1 MAFQKYDLHTHTTA
15 SDGSL
20 SPVELFELANEH
32 DIKILALTDHDSV
45 AGVKHLRALQQQKK
59 LKQDIKII
67 PGAELTCLLN
77 NQILHVV
84 ALNVD
89 VDNLSLTDHLLKL
102 HQLRI
107 ERAEKIALKLQKCK
121 LPDLMPYVLNK
132 VKDGQIGRPHFAK
145 VLCDLGIVA
154 NEAAAF
160 KKYLGAGKSANV
172 KVQWPELEEV
182 LAVIQ
187 DAGGVAVLAHPT
199 KYKLTMSKLR
209 KVIAAFAEF
218 GGNGIEISYPG
229 VTLEQQKILKY
240 EADKHQLLV
249 SAGSDFHTPS
259 NTWVELGRYPEL
271 PRDMPHVL
279 EHCLNSKVEAAT

>member
-1 MAFQKYDLHTHTTA
+1 MAFLKYDLHTHTTA

-20 SPVELFELANEH
+20 SPIELFELADKHN
-32 DIKILALTDHDSV
+32 IKNLAITDHDTV
-45 AGVKHLRALQQQKK
+45 AGVRYLLDLQQKK
-59 LKQDIKII
+59 LLNAEIKII
-67 PGAELTCLLN
+67 AGAEFTCLLN

-89 VDNLSLTDHLLKL
+89 LNNDLLNEHVLKL
-102 HQLRI
+102 HELRI
-107 ERAEKIALKLQKCK
+107 ERAEKISQKLQKCK
-121 LPDLMPYVLNK
+121 LPDLMPYVLAK

-145 VLCDLGIVA
+145 VLCDLGVVA

-182 LAVIQ
+182 LAVISG
-187 DAGGVAVLAHPT
+187 AGGVAVLAHPT

-209 KVIAAFAEF
+209 KIIATFAEL
-218 GGNGIEISYPG
+218 GGEAIEISYPG

-240 EADKHQLLV
+240 EADKHALSV
-249 SAGSDFHTPS
+249 SAGSDFHTPDNS
-259 NTWVELGRYPEL
+259 WIELGRYPDL
-271 PRDMPHVL
+271 PSDLPHVL
-279 EHCLNSKVEAAT
+279 SKLSDVAA

>member
-1 MAFQKYDLHTHTTA
+1 MTFLKYDLHTHTTA

-20 SPVELFELANEH
+20 SPVELFELADEH
-32 DIKILALTDHDSV
+32 DIKILAITDHDSV
-45 AGVKHLRALQQQKK
+45 TGVKQVIELQQQKK
-59 LKQDIKII
+59 LKADIKII

-89 VDNLSLTDHLLKL
+89 IDNPLLTKHLLEL
-102 HQLRI
+102 HALRI
-107 ERAEKIALKLQKCK
+107 ERAEKISLKLQKCK
-121 LPDLMPYVLNK
+121 LPDLMPYVLDK

-145 VLCDLGIVA
+145 VLCDLGFVA

-182 LAVIQ
+182 LAVIKN
-187 DAGGVAVLAHPT
+187 AGGIAVLAHPT

-209 KVIAAFAEF
+209 KVIAAFAEL

-229 VTLEQQKILKY
+229 VTREQQKILKY
-240 EADKHQLLV
+240 EADRHQLLV
-249 SAGSDFHTPS
+249 SAGSDFHTPA
-259 NTWVELGRYPEL
+259 NTWIELGRYPEL
-271 PRDMPHVL
+271 PCEMPHVL
-279 EHCLNSKVEAAT
+279 KQCFDRKVEITA